1 MHSDDFFSREML
13 SSTEFTDF
21 IVPTLRNYLFLD
33 QFIKVYVKALL
44 ISYYVSH
51 IVPHF
56 VVYTSTP

>member
-33 QFIKVYVKALL
+33 QFIKAYVKALL
-44 ISYYVSH
+44 ISYYISH

-56 VVYTSTP
+56 VVYTSTH